1 MLFSIIMTV
10 IFPQHPHQNF
20 WLLYKEPL
28 VTIQETDGYH
38 DSYHDSYHR
47 LHDKKKIGNIVVK
60 RTSMKVGLSL
70 SYLCHPIHLLFHD
83 IQG

>member
-1 MLFSIIMTV
+1 MLFSIIMTE
-10 IFPQHPHQNF
+10 FFLHHLHQNF
-20 WLLYKEPL
+20 WLLYKKPL

-38 DSYHDSYHR
+38 DSYHR
-47 LHDKKKIGNIVVK
+47 LHDKKKMGNIVVR